1 MKREELQF
9 LTEQYISKRVH
20 SKKEQN
26 LLQKLLLGENETSFM
41 TLWISY
47 NGDYETAVRESV
59 KSDPSNK
66 QTTIERYKK
75 FIDFLRRTTSE
86 KISIEWPSIDVS
98 SRLDRLIYIMRI
110 LQTNPKNAVQFLSD
124 KLWMSTRTIEKELA
138 ALQYEDA
145 TDPVNFL
152 DQSLIINGIRR
163 SNKSISFLSSVHP
176 MFLMENLT
184 SVVVMIQALLEKA
197 QTPAYKEWAMITAG
211 HAWNQLTDYAKK
223 KVEKMIPKTYDA
235 DSPVIQLFEE
245 LKTSATDGK
254 FLTEQEVAK
263 NVRSSALYACKTEEA
278 YRYYCQMEDGTITEH
293 TGTPF
298 NIGRNDDTI
307 RIRHQD
313 GTEETICV
321 PTVIR
326 VVRVKG

>member
-254 FLTEQEVAK
+254 FLTEQEGAK